1 MGVGE
6 DQEGASLSFYTA
18 YDFHHVRCYLSTNI
32 NKWRL
37 CTLVCCP
44 SGDLF
49 GSAVTQW
56 PSKHLPIPQ
65 PATPSWPSR
74 PHASGDGL
82 CLSKQLAGGAEDAED
97 YKARRPSHLVA
108 LGHVFK
114 ASNQTKI
121 NRPLFWSFH
130 TRLPWHRPWHPV
142 SALPTMGRPSL
153 FHTKIEGLAQY
164 STEISQLPYEVPLLA
179 PFSKLK
185 N

>member
-6 DQEGASLSFYTA
+6 DQEGASLSFYAA

-37 CTLVCCP
+37 CTLVCCL
-44 SGDLF
+44 SGEPF

-65 PATPSWPSR
+65 PATPSWPSS

-108 LGHVFK
+108 LGHVFQ
-114 ASNQTKI
+114 ANQPNKNQPPTFLI
-121 NRPLFWSFH
+121 LSHPSSLAPSLAPCECSSH
-130 TRLPWHRPWHPV
+130 DGEAQPV
-142 SALPTMGRPSL
+142 S
-153 FHTKIEGLAQY
+153 HED
-164 STEISQLPYEVPLLA
+164 
-179 PFSKLK
+179 
-185 N
+185 